1 MLAQGMITVKEAVAK
16 AMEFAQAMLAV
27 PASEILVE
35 EVETGKDGPNDVW
48 QITLSAPGRAGIAVL
63 RRDYKRF
70 IVRGD
75 TGEVVS
81 MKIREL
87 AGSR

>member
-1 MLAQGMITVKEAVAK
+1 MITVKEAVAK

-27 PASEILVE
+27 PVSELLLE
-35 EVETGKDGPNDVW
+35 EVELGKDGPNDVW
-48 QITLSAPGRAGIAVL
+48 LITLSAPGRAGISVL

-70 IVRGD
+70 VVRGD

-87 AGSR
+87 AGTR